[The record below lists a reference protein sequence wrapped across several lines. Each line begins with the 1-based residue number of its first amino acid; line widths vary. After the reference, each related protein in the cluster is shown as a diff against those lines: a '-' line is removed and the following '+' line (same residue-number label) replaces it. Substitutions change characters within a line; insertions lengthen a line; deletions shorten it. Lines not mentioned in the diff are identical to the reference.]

1 MMGVRARA
9 EPMPETGNNGS
20 TPPAAFVRMRGI
32 TKRFGA
38 DLVAN
43 DDIDFDA
50 RQGEVHALLGENG
63 AGKSTLMNILYG
75 MYDPDGGSLEIE
87 GTQVRL
93 GSPSDA
99 IRMGIGMIHQE
110 FMLIEPFTVTE
121 NLTMGTMKLT
131 DETRRRSESRQRI
144 IELSREHGL
153 AVDPDAR
160 IEDLSVGERQRV
172 EILKLLFHRAQLLIL
187 DEPTA
192 VLTPQETG
200 RLFET
205 LDRLR
210 ASGKAIV
217 IVTHKMPEVMA
228 ISDRVSVLRDGR
240 LVASVATVQTSEKD
254 LIRLMVGRDIETRI
268 ERSSPARRET
278 ALNVSELVCTRG
290 GGHREAPAVSFE
302 LRAGEI
308 LGVAGVDG
316 NGQSELVETLFGLRA
331 AASGAITLYG
341 EDVTHLSTAER
352 RTRGVA
358 YVPGERGS
366 TGTLVGCSI
375 ADNIILT
382 AVRAHTRNGLLDR
395 RLARRTAS
403 AVIARF
409 GVKAPGPDFV
419 AGQLSGG
426 NLQKLVLG
434 REVSRQPRVLLVEQ
448 PTRGL
453 DVSAIE
459 MIWSVL
465 ITERNQGAAILMVS
479 TELEEVLN
487 LSDRI
492 AVMFE
497 GRIMGTLPAGRATA
511 ELLGTMMAGRAPS
524 DLEAGEHAS

>member
-1 MMGVRARA
+1 MTRVRARA
-9 EPMPETGNNGS
+9 GNVSDTGRQG
-20 TPPAAFVRMRGI
+20 PAVRAAFVRMRGI
-32 TKRFGA
+32 TKRFGV

-43 DDIDFDA
+43 DGIDFDA
-50 RQGEVHALLGENG
+50 RLGEVHALLGENG

-75 MYDPDGGSLEIE
+75 MYDPDGGTLEVE
-87 GTQVRL
+87 EAPVRL

-99 IRMGIGMIHQE
+99 IRIGIGMIHQE
-110 FMLIEPFTVTE
+110 FMLIEPFTVAE
-121 NLTMGTMKLT
+121 NLTMGTMELAG
-131 DETRRRSESRQRI
+131 EARRRSRARRRI

-200 RLFET
+200 RLFEI

-210 ASGKAIV
+210 ASGRAIV
-217 IVTHKMPEVMA
+217 IVTHKMQEVMA

-240 LVASVATVQTSEKD
+240 LVASVDTARTSEKA
-254 LIRLMVGRDIETRI
+254 LVRLMVGRDIETRI
-268 ERSSPARRET
+268 ERATSTRRGS
-278 ALNVSELVCTRG
+278 ALSVSELVCTKG
-290 GGHREAPAVSFE
+290 AGHRKAPAVSFE

-316 NGQSELVETLFGLRA
+316 NGQSEMIETLFGLRPV
-331 AASGAITLYG
+331 ASGAVTLDG
-341 EDVTHLSTAER
+341 EDVTHLPTAER
-352 RTRGVA
+352 RARGVA
-358 YVPGERGS
+358 YVPGDRSNIGS
-366 TGTLVGCSI
+366 LAGRSI
-375 ADNIILT
+375 ADNIVLT
-382 AVRAHTRNGLLDR
+382 ATRGYTRNGFLDR
-395 RLARRTAS
+395 RLARRSAS
-403 AVIARF
+403 ALIERF
-409 GVKAPGPDFV
+409 GVKAPGPDFA

-434 REVSRQPRVLLVEQ
+434 REVSQEPRVLLVEQ

-459 MIWSVL
+459 LIWSVL
-465 ITERNQGAAILMVS
+465 IAQRNRGAAILMVS
-479 TELEEVLN
+479 TELEEVMS

-497 GRIMGTLPAGRATA
+497 GRIMGTLPAARATTQ
-511 ELLGTMMAGRAPS
+511 LLGTMMAGRALS
-524 DLEAGEHAS
+524 GLEDRARA

>member
-1 MMGVRARA
+1 
-9 EPMPETGNNGS
+9 
-20 TPPAAFVRMRGI
+20 MRGI
-32 TKRFGA
+32 TKRFGPA
-38 DLVAN
+38 LIAN
-43 DDIDFDA
+43 DGIDFDV
-50 RQGEVHALLGENG
+50 RLGEVHALLGENG

-75 MYDPDGGSLEIE
+75 IHAPDGGSLEIE
-87 GTQVRL
+87 GTRVQL

-110 FMLIEPFTVTE
+110 FMLIAPFTVTE
-121 NLTMGTMKLT
+121 NLTMGTMKLEG
-131 DETRRRSESRQRI
+131 DAGRRSRARQEI
-144 IELSREHGL
+144 VALSREHGL

-240 LVASVATVQTSEKD
+240 LVASVDTARTSEQD
-254 LIRLMVGRDIETRI
+254 LIRLMVGRDIDIRI
-268 ERSSPARRET
+268 ERSAPARCDP
-278 ALNVSELVCTRG
+278 ALTVSELVCTRG
-290 GGHREAPAVSFE
+290 AAHREAPPVGFE
-302 LRAGEI
+302 LASGEI

-316 NGQSELVETLFGLRA
+316 NGQSELIETLFGLRA
-331 AASGAITLYG
+331 PASGAVTLHG
-341 EDVTHLSTAER
+341 EDVTDLSTAER
-352 RTRGVA
+352 RARGVA
-358 YVPGERGS
+358 YVPGDRTS
-366 TGTLVGCSI
+366 TGSLVNSTI
-375 ADNIILT
+375 ADNMVLT
-382 AVRAHTRNGLLDR
+382 AVREHTRHGLLDR
-395 RLARRTAS
+395 GLARKCAT
-403 AVIARF
+403 AVIERF

-426 NLQKLVLG
+426 NLQRLVLG
-434 REVSRQPRVLLVEQ
+434 REVAREPKVLLVEQ

-465 ITERNQGAAILMVS
+465 IAQRNQGAAILMVS
-479 TELEEVLN
+479 TELEEIMN

-497 GRIMGTLPAGRATA
+497 GRIMGIVPAGEATT
-511 ELLGTMMAGRAPS
+511 ELLGTMMAGREQSA
-524 DLEAGEHAS
+524 LETRAHAL